1 MLCYCSTN
9 QMFTWLLIA
18 DEIQSPLSLFGTLV
32 SVTSPFLPA
41 SCSQHENLCS
51 GQNGLPNS
59 ESFLRAKTRAHAY
72 FSRSPV
78 TTSRLL
84 GMSWEK
90 ITAHL
95 TEQSFG
101 SSPPTPSFNWTA
113 KTRRGNRTCS
123 GLHTEVLIDPELE
136 QQAAGSSMSIFFR
149 YTSLSKRKVPIRGT
163 KSNKADDDY
172 NGWLRLF
179 RGHEKESWAEAD
191 VKALL
196 QYIINC
202 WLLCIVPIMN
212 SATICRI
219 TLPAG
224 PRNGVPVS
232 SEDCSWVG
240 VLGRLWV
247 TGSISHS
254 QALPVKPPNRWFLA
268 AGSCQCRE
276 RCCTGSLWGSHMPSP
291 SSRGQAHRAWSQPQ
305 YQCSY

>member
-1 MLCYCSTN
+1 MQPGGKSQENHRYYPHINLTTNQHQCLPPPDVLLNRKNYPSVFRRLWLEQPNTFLTDTSSKESMLCYCSTN

-113 KTRRGNRTCS
+113 KTRGGNRTCS

-149 YTSLSKRKVPIRGT
+149 KPT
-163 KSNKADDDY
+163 K
-172 NGWLRLF
+172 
-179 RGHEKESWAEAD
+179 
-191 VKALL
+191 
-196 QYIINC
+196 
-202 WLLCIVPIMN
+202 
-212 SATICRI
+212 
-219 TLPAG
+219 
-224 PRNGVPVS
+224 
-232 SEDCSWVG
+232 
-240 VLGRLWV
+240 
-247 TGSISHS
+247 
-254 QALPVKPPNRWFLA
+254 
-268 AGSCQCRE
+268 
-276 RCCTGSLWGSHMPSP
+276 
-291 SSRGQAHRAWSQPQ
+291 
-305 YQCSY
+305 